1 MIIDIESQHNHNV
14 IDKLWLTV
22 FEQVVK
28 DVQEVPEQELYRL
41 ILKLGRELL
50 IETKLVND
58 HAMISSKGAP
68 QFILYFLVEVVRD
81 RFRIV
86 RYFEL

>member
-1 MIIDIESQHNHNV
+1 MIIDIKSQHNYNV

-28 DVQEVPEQELYRL
+28 DIQEVPEQELYSL

-50 IETKLVND
+50 IETKLIDD
-58 HAMISSKGAP
+58 HAMISPEGAP
-68 QFILYFLVEVVRD
+68 QFILYFQVEVVRD
-81 RFRIV
+81 RLRIV
-86 RYFEL
+86 